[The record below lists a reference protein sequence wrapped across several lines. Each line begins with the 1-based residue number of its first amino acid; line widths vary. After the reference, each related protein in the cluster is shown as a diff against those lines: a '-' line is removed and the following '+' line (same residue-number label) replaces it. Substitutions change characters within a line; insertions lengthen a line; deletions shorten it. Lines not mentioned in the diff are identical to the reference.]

1 MLLSPA
7 SGGRGGVR
15 FPGGRPFESGA
26 RGGPPER
33 RFRPIPL
40 TSAIHL
46 RALGSGSSGN
56 AALVTGGGSS
66 LLVEAGFSCRELER
80 RLRRAGCEP
89 GSLDAVL
96 VSHEHGD
103 HARGAFRFAARHDLP
118 LFATDGT
125 WERLLRSAGNG
136 SPDGRALVPRRGR
149 LRAGLPV
156 PVGGFTV
163 VPFAIPHDAGE
174 PVGFRLEAGPE
185 AVVLVTDFGHISP
198 EMEAAIEGASVLL
211 IESNYDER
219 MLYDSRYPFPLRERI
234 ASRFGHCSNGA
245 LALYLRRRLPRSV
258 RTLLLA
264 HLSEN
269 TNTPALALAAAEG
282 ALRAAG
288 RPEVEVRV
296 AARRALSDSVST
308 PLRPAAPPFPPPF
321 SLPGGAP
328 SLFPPGR

>member
-1 MLLSPA
+1 MSP
-7 SGGRGGVR
+7 
-15 FPGGRPFESGA
+15 
-26 RGGPPER
+26 
-33 RFRPIPL
+33 
-40 TSAIHL
+40 AIHL

-80 RLRRAGCEP
+80 RLARAGAEP

-103 HARGAFRFAARHDLP
+103 HSRGAFRFAARHDLP

-136 SPDGRALVPRRGR
+136 ASANGEGLLPPRRGR
-149 LRAGLPV
+149 LRAGRPA
-156 PVGGFTV
+156 PVGAFTV
-163 VPFAIPHDAGE
+163 VPFAIPHDARE

-198 EMEAAIEGASVLL
+198 EMERAIEGASVLL

-258 RTLLLA
+258 TTLLLA

-269 TNTPALALAAAEG
+269 TNTPALALAAAED

-296 AARRALSDSVST
+296 AARRDFSDPVST
-308 PLRPAAPPFPPPF
+308 PLRSVMPPLPPRCP
-321 SLPGGAP
+321 LPGGAP
-328 SLFPPGR
+328 SLFPAG

>member
-1 MLLSPA
+1 MA
-7 SGGRGGVR
+7 GGSRTA
-15 FPGGRPFESGA
+15 PGAALR
-26 RGGPPER
+26 R

-40 TSAIHL
+40 SPAIHL

-80 RLRRAGCEP
+80 RLVRAGAEP

-103 HARGAFRFAARHDLP
+103 HSRGAFRFAARHDLP

-125 WERLLRSAGNG
+125 WECLLRSAGNG
-136 SPDGRALVPRRGR
+136 ASPNGEGLLPPRQGR
-149 LRAGLPV
+149 LRAGLPAA
-156 PVGGFTV
+156 VGAFTV
-163 VPFAIPHDAGE
+163 VPFAIPHDARE

-198 EMEAAIEGASVLL
+198 EMERAIEGASVLL

-258 RTLLLA
+258 TTLLLA

-269 TNTPALALAAAEG
+269 TNTPALALAAAEE

-296 AARRALSDSVST
+296 AARRTLSDPVST
-308 PLRPAAPPFPPPF
+308 PLRSVMPPLPPRYP
-321 SLPGGAP
+321 LPGGAP
-328 SLFPPGR
+328 SLFPAG

>member
-1 MLLSPA
+1 MP
-7 SGGRGGVR
+7 
-15 FPGGRPFESGA
+15 
-26 RGGPPER
+26 
-33 RFRPIPL
+33 FRPIPL
-40 TSAIHL
+40 SPAIHL

-80 RLRRAGCEP
+80 RLTRAGCEP

-103 HARGAFRFAARHDLP
+103 HSRGAFRFAARHDLP

-125 WERLLRSAGNG
+125 WECLLRSARNG
-136 SPDGRALVPRRGR
+136 ASANGEGLLPPRRGR
-149 LRAGLPV
+149 LRVGLPGR
-156 PVGGFTV
+156 VGAFTV
-163 VPFAIPHDAGE
+163 VPFAIPHDARE

-198 EMEAAIEGASVLL
+198 EMERAIEGASVLL

-258 RTLLLA
+258 TTLLLA

-296 AARRALSDSVST
+296 AARRTLSDPVST
-308 PLRPAAPPFPPPF
+308 PLRPAMPPFPPPF

-328 SLFPPGR
+328 SLFPAG

>member
-1 MLLSPA
+1 MSP
-7 SGGRGGVR
+7 
-15 FPGGRPFESGA
+15 
-26 RGGPPER
+26 
-33 RFRPIPL
+33 
-40 TSAIHL
+40 AIHL

-80 RLRRAGCEP
+80 RLARAGAEP

-103 HARGAFRFAARHDLP
+103 HSRGALRFAARHDLP

-125 WERLLRSAGNG
+125 WERLLRSPGNG
-136 SPDGRALVPRRGR
+136 ASANGEGLLPPRRGR
-149 LRAGLPV
+149 LRAGLPAA
-156 PVGGFTV
+156 VGAFTV
-163 VPFAIPHDAGE
+163 VPFAIPHDARE

-198 EMEAAIEGASVLL
+198 EMERAIEGASVLL

-245 LALYLRRRLPRSV
+245 LALYLRWRLPRSV
-258 RTLLLA
+258 TTLLLA

-269 TNTPALALAAAEG
+269 TNTPALALAAAED

-296 AARRALSDSVST
+296 AARRDLSDPVST
-308 PLRPAAPPFPPPF
+308 PLRSVMPPLPPRYP
-321 SLPGGAP
+321 LPGGAP
-328 SLFPPGR
+328 SLFPAG

>member
-1 MLLSPA
+1 MSP
-7 SGGRGGVR
+7 
-15 FPGGRPFESGA
+15 
-26 RGGPPER
+26 
-33 RFRPIPL
+33 
-40 TSAIHL
+40 AIHL

-80 RLRRAGCEP
+80 RLARAGAEP

-103 HARGAFRFAARHDLP
+103 HSRGAFRFAARHDLP

-136 SPDGRALVPRRGR
+136 ASANGEGVLPPRRGR
-149 LRAGLPV
+149 LRAGLPAQ
-156 PVGGFTV
+156 VGAFTV
-163 VPFAIPHDAGE
+163 VPFAIPHDARE
-174 PVGFRLEAGPE
+174 PVGFRLEAGPEARPE

-198 EMEAAIEGASVLL
+198 EMERAIEGASVLL

-258 RTLLLA
+258 TTLLLA

-269 TNTPALALAAAEG
+269 TNTPALALAAAED

-296 AARRALSDSVST
+296 AARRDLSDPVST
-308 PLRPAAPPFPPPF
+308 PLRPVMPPLPPRYP
-321 SLPGGAP
+321 LPGGAP
-328 SLFPPGR
+328 SLFPAG

>member
-1 MLLSPA
+1 MSP
-7 SGGRGGVR
+7 
-15 FPGGRPFESGA
+15 
-26 RGGPPER
+26 
-33 RFRPIPL
+33 
-40 TSAIHL
+40 AIHL

-80 RLRRAGCEP
+80 RLARAGCEP

-103 HARGAFRFAARHDLP
+103 HSRGAFRFAARHDLP

-125 WERLLRSAGNG
+125 WECLLRSAGSGASANG
-136 SPDGRALVPRRGR
+136 EGLLPPRRGR
-149 LRAGLPV
+149 LRAGLPAA
-156 PVGGFTV
+156 VGAFTV
-163 VPFAIPHDAGE
+163 VPFAIPHDARE

-198 EMEAAIEGASVLL
+198 EMERAIEGASVLL

-258 RTLLLA
+258 TTLLLA

-269 TNTPALALAAAEG
+269 TNTPALALAAAEE

-296 AARRALSDSVST
+296 AARRTLSDPVST
-308 PLRPAAPPFPPPF
+308 PLRSVMPPLPPRCP
-321 SLPGGAP
+321 LPGGAP
-328 SLFPPGR
+328 SLFPAG

>member
-1 MLLSPA
+1 MSP
-7 SGGRGGVR
+7 
-15 FPGGRPFESGA
+15 
-26 RGGPPER
+26 
-33 RFRPIPL
+33 
-40 TSAIHL
+40 AIHL

-80 RLRRAGCEP
+80 RLARAGCEP

-103 HARGAFRFAARHDLP
+103 HSRGAFRFAARHDLP

-136 SPDGRALVPRRGR
+136 ASANGEGLLPPRRGR
-149 LRAGLPV
+149 LRAGLPA
-156 PVGGFTV
+156 PVGAFTV
-163 VPFAIPHDAGE
+163 VPFAIPHDARE

-198 EMEAAIEGASVLL
+198 EMERAIEGASVLL

-258 RTLLLA
+258 ATLLLA

-269 TNTPALALAAAEG
+269 TNTPALALTAAEE

-296 AARRALSDSVST
+296 AARRTLSDPVST
-308 PLRPAAPPFPPPF
+308 PLRSVMPPLPPRCP
-321 SLPGGAP
+321 LPGGAP
-328 SLFPPGR
+328 SLFPAG

>member
-1 MLLSPA
+1 MSP
-7 SGGRGGVR
+7 
-15 FPGGRPFESGA
+15 
-26 RGGPPER
+26 
-33 RFRPIPL
+33 
-40 TSAIHL
+40 AIHL

-80 RLRRAGCEP
+80 RLARAGAEP

-103 HARGAFRFAARHDLP
+103 HSRGAFRFAGRHGLP

-136 SPDGRALVPRRGR
+136 ASANGEGLLPPRRGR
-149 LRAGLPV
+149 LRAGLPAA
-156 PVGGFTV
+156 VGAFTV
-163 VPFAIPHDAGE
+163 VPFAIPHDARE

-198 EMEAAIEGASVLL
+198 EMERAIEGASVLL

-258 RTLLLA
+258 TTLLLA

-269 TNTPALALAAAEG
+269 TNTPALALAAAED

-296 AARRALSDSVST
+296 AARRDLSDPVST
-308 PLRPAAPPFPPPF
+308 PLRSVMPPLPPRYP
-321 SLPGGAP
+321 LPGGAP
-328 SLFPPGR
+328 SLFPAG